1 MNGETKVAAEET
13 NGDVKEVV
21 KEAVKE
27 VEDVKEDVKEEVS
40 FKIIDSYVTPLLP
53 LTSCLQAHVWR
64 VIV

>member
-40 FKIIDSYVTPLLP
+40 FKIIEIPMSPP
-53 LTSCLQAHVWR
+53 CCL
-64 VIV
+64 

>member
-1 MNGETKVAAEET
+1 MAAEES

-40 FKIIDSYVTPLLP
+40 FKIIDSYVTTLLP
-53 LTSCLQAHVWR
+53 LTSCFQVYVRR